1 MRTALGKPRK
11 WRTIQLPDDL
21 VKAVDKAISIEGLG
35 YTSRSEFIKGAVRE
49 KLQGMKTTTK

>member
-1 MRTALGKPRK
+1 MRTVLGKPRK

-21 VKAVDKAISIEGLG
+21 IKAVDKAISTEGLG

-49 KLQGMKTTTK
+49 KLQAMKKSPK